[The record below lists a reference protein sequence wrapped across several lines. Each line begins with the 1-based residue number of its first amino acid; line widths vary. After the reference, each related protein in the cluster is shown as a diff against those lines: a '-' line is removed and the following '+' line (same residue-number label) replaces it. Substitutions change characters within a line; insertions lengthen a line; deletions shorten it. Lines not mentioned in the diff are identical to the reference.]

1 MGIKTIVK
9 LWYNLT
15 RLSIE
20 SSNIVQKLTVGF
32 DFIRVVFEQ
41 VDELI
46 AVNKLNSY
54 HVSYI
59 IVLK

>member
-1 MGIKTIVK
+1 MKEITILVQHHK
-9 LWYNLT
+9 Y
-15 RLSIE
+15 

-41 VDELI
+41 VDALI
-46 AVNKLNSY
+46 VVSKLNSY